1 LSPPFPSRAEMNS
14 AASRTFQMGIDLG
27 KTLFFIKPDAVQR
40 GLVGEIISRV
50 EKKGFKILHLKMVRL
65 SKKEAKKFY
74 AVHKDKHFYEKLT
87 DYVSSGQVV
96 AMILEKE
103 NAVENLRDF
112 IGATDPK
119 KAEKG
124 TIRSSF
130 GKDVTRNSVHASDSF
145 ENAKKEIDFFFWKK

>member
-1 LSPPFPSRAEMNS
+1 ME
-14 AASRTFQMGIDLG
+14 

-40 GLVGEIISRV
+40 GLVGEIISRI
-50 EKKGFKILHLKMVRL
+50 EKRGFKILYLKMVQLTKR
-65 SKKEAKKFY
+65 EAKKFY
-74 AVHKDKHFYEKLT
+74 EVHKDKHFYEALIN
-87 DYVSSGQVV
+87 YVSSGPVV

-112 IGATDPK
+112 IGTTDPK

-130 GKDVTRNSVHASDSF
+130 GKNVTRNSVHASDSF
-145 ENAKKEIDFFFWKK
+145 ENAKKEINFFFRKK

>member
-1 LSPPFPSRAEMNS
+1 MRFNLE
-14 AASRTFQMGIDLG
+14 

-96 AMILEKE
+96 AMVLEKE
-103 NAVENLRDF
+103 NAVEELRDF

-119 KAEKG
+119 KALKG
-124 TIRSSF
+124 TIRALF
-130 GKDVTRNSVHASDSF
+130 GIDVTRNSVHASDSV
-145 ENAKKEIDFFFWKK
+145 ENAKKEINFFFRKK